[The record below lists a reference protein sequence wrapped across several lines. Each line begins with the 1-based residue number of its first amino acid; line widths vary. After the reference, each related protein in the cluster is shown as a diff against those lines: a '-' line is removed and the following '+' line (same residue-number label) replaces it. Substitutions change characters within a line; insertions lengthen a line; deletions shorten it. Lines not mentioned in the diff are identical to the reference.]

1 MIYDRPYMRSE
12 FERRQ
17 GNALHWILAVTI
29 GGFVVQSILQVW
41 FKVRIDQYL
50 GLSFPGLNSGYV
62 WSPLTYGFLHSTEN
76 PLHII
81 FNALCV
87 YFLGREVLQQL
98 GNKRFV
104 ILYLGAV
111 AIGGLG
117 WLPVAYFTGSSGT
130 PVLIGCSA
138 AVFALLT
145 VFACFS
151 PDRPITLLLFFILP
165 VTIRPRVL
173 AYVAAG
179 VSAFFLLFFELQGRS
194 GVAHSS
200 HLAGMAAGWLY
211 FRYVHARTGD
221 YGGGLRPSIEMPT
234 WLKRKKKAPTDT
246 PFTVNVSGS
255 RDIKAEIDRILDKIN
270 AHGFGSLT
278 DEERRILDSA
288 RNVLNKR

>member
-29 GGFVVQSILQVW
+29 GAFVVQSVLQVW
-41 FKVRIDQYL
+41 FKVEIDRWL
-50 GLSFPGLNSGYV
+50 GLSFPALFSGYV
-62 WSPLTYGFLHSTEN
+62 WTPLTYGFLHSTEN

-81 FNALCV
+81 FNALFV
-87 YFLGREVLQQL
+87 YFLGREVLPLL

-104 ILYLGAV
+104 ILYLGAIV
-111 AIGGLG
+111 VGGLG
-117 WLPVAYFTGSSGT
+117 WLPVAHLTGSAAT
-130 PVLIGCSA
+130 PWLIGCSA
-138 AVFALLT
+138 AAFALLT
-145 VFACFS
+145 VFACFH

-165 VTIRPRVL
+165 VTVRPRVL

-179 VSAFFLLFFELQGRS
+179 VSAFCLLFFELQGKS
-194 GVAHSS
+194 GIAHSS

-211 FRYVHARTGD
+211 FRYMHSRTGE
-221 YGGGLRPSIEMPT
+221 YGAMRPSIEMPT
-234 WLKRKKKAPTDT
+234 WLKRKKKASTDT
-246 PFTVNVSGS
+246 PYTVNVSGS
-255 RDIKAEIDRILDKIN
+255 PDIKAEIDRILDKIN

-278 DEERRILDSA
+278 DEERRVLDSA